1 MVHHKVAEEENAL
14 HHVVQKHGCKL
25 LRQDLYRYVAVSESV
40 LGGVKLLHTVAQF
53 RDISNWVSNALAVR
67 WVEKLAR

>member
-1 MVHHKVAEEENAL
+1 MAEGENAL
-14 HHVVQKHGCKL
+14 HHVVKKHGCKL
-25 LRQDLYRYVAVSESV
+25 LRQDLYRYVAVSEACWGV
-40 LGGVKLLHTVAQF
+40 VKLLHTVAQF